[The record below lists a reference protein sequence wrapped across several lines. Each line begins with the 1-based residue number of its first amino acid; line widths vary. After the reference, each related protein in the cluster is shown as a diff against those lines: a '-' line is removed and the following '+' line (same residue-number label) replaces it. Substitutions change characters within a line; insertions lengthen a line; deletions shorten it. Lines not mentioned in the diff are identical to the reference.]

1 MCNIE
6 LYRACP
12 STMLAFLTRLK
23 DTAFQLLYRRT
34 ILVLSLLLC
43 LGVATAV
50 WNISYHSRNLIRSHA
65 LQNATLYAQAIKD
78 ARTLYSDNVVD
89 RLDKLTTVRVTHN
102 YAKEPN
108 AIPIPATFLIELG
121 QRIQQDNT
129 DMSVRLYSNYPFPWR
144 QVEGGPRD
152 DFERDALAYLEQ
164 NPHQRFFR
172 IELFQNQPAFRYAEA
187 DILEASCVN
196 CHNTHPDSPK
206 RDWKV
211 GDVRG
216 ILEITQPLKSIVA
229 QTRLGWQSTLV
240 SLGGISSLALMGLIL
255 VVGRLRQT
263 SKELELRVLERTSQ
277 LQQANAEL
285 ATEQEKSER
294 LLLNILPEAI
304 ANELKC
310 SDGNSHIAR
319 EFAAVSILFADIVGF
334 THLSQ
339 QVSAEDLVKL
349 LNEIFSQF
357 DRLTDRY
364 GLEKIKTIGDAYMAV
379 GGIPNPR
386 ADHAEAIADMA
397 LDMQRELELFNR
409 KYHSTLKIRIGIN
422 TGSVVAGVI
431 GKKKFIYDL
440 WGDAVNTAS
449 RMESHGIADS
459 IQVTEVTYQHLM
471 DRFDFEE
478 RGMIQVKGKGEMK
491 TYILLGRK

>member
-1 MCNIE
+1 
-6 LYRACP
+6 
-12 STMLAFLTRLK
+12 MLTFLTRCK
-23 DTAFQLLYRRT
+23 DAVFQLLYRRT
-34 ILVLSLLLC
+34 ILVLALLLC

-50 WNISYHSRNLIRSHA
+50 WNISYHSWNLMRSHA
-65 LQNATLYAQAIKD
+65 LQNATLYAQAIKN

-89 RLDKLTTVRVTHN
+89 RLDNLKTVRVTHDYVN
-102 YAKEPN
+102 KAN
-108 AIPIPATFLIELG
+108 AVPLPATFAIELG
-121 QRIQQDNT
+121 QRIQQENHQ
-129 DMSVRLYSNYPFPWR
+129 MSVRLYSDYPFPWR
-144 QVEGGPRD
+144 KVEGGPRD
-152 DFERDALAYLEQ
+152 DFEREALTYLKQ
-164 NPHQRFFR
+164 NPHQPFFR
-172 IELFQNQPAFRYAEA
+172 IESFQNKPAFRYAEA
-187 DILEASCVN
+187 DLLKASCVT

-216 ILEITQPLKSIVA
+216 ILEITQPLESIVD
-229 QTRLGWQSTLV
+229 QTRVVWQETLV
-240 SLGGISSLALMGLIL
+240 GLAGISSLALMGLAL

-263 SKELELRVLERTSQ
+263 SKELELRVIERTAQ
-277 LQQANAEL
+277 LRDANAEL
-285 ATEQEKSER
+285 TTEQEKSER

-310 SDGNSHIAR
+310 SDGKTHIVR

-339 QVSAEDLVKL
+339 QISADELVQF

-379 GGIPNPR
+379 GGIPNPDP
-386 ADHAEAIADMA
+386 DHAVAIADMA
-397 LDMQRELELFNR
+397 LDMQQELLIFNR
-409 KYHSTLKIRIGIN
+409 KYHSDLKIRIGIN
-422 TGSVVAGVI
+422 SGSVIAGVI

-459 IQVTEVTYQHLM
+459 IQVTEATYQHLK
-471 DRFDFEE
+471 DRFLFEE
-478 RGMIQVKGKGEMK
+478 RGIIHVKGKGEMK
-491 TYILLGRK
+491 TYLLLGRSEKFQTEP